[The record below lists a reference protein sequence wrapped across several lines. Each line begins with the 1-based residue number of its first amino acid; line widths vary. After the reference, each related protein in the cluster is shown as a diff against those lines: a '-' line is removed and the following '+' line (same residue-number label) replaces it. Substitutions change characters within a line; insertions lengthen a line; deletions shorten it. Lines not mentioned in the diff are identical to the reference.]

1 MRNAFVES
9 LVSWAESDPTLYLLT
24 GDLGY
29 SVLEPFRDRF
39 PERFINVGI
48 SEQNMI
54 GIAAGLA
61 KLGKRVFVYSIVN
74 FATLRCLEQI
84 RNDICYHDANVVI
97 TIVGAGFAYGTHG
110 YTHFGLEDLAAL
122 LPFPNMKVFA
132 PADAFELVGCMEY
145 IRERRG
151 PCYLR
156 LARGGEPNI
165 HHKAINLN
173 QDLLKAPFSKI
184 NLISH
189 GTIYHELLMAKRNI
203 KEQFQVDVGTFSLP
217 LLKPFPETLI
227 QSLLKSSEYLF
238 VFEEHAQQGG
248 LGSLVASVA
257 APLALTTKIY
267 CYGAQADMIHSIGNQ
282 DYMRKIAGLDAN
294 SMVEMIEQTALIHSI
309 QSATI

>member
-1 MRNAFVES
+1 MRNAFVEY
-9 LVSWAESDPTLYLLT
+9 LVSWGEADPNLYLLT

-54 GIAAGLA
+54 GVAAGLA
-61 KLGKRVFVYSIVN
+61 KSGKRVFVYSIVN

-84 RNDICYHDANVVI
+84 RNDLCYHDANVVI

-122 LPFPNMKVFA
+122 LPLPTMKVFA
-132 PADAFELVGCMEY
+132 PADTFELVGCMDY
-145 IRERRG
+145 IRDTQG

-156 LARGGEPNI
+156 MARGGEPDI
-165 HHKAINLN
+165 HNKVINLN
-173 QDLLKAPFSKI
+173 QDLLKPPFAKI

-189 GTIYHELLMAKRNI
+189 GTIYHELLMAKRKI
-203 KEQFQVDVGTFSLP
+203 KEQFQIDVGTFSLP

-238 VFEEHAQQGG
+238 VFEEHSQQGG

-257 APLALTTKIY
+257 APLGLAIPIY
-267 CYGAQADMIHSIGNQ
+267 CYGVQADTIHTIGNQ

-294 SMVEMIEQTALIHSI
+294 SMVEVIEQTVLSHFVRS
-309 QSATI
+309 TTV